1 MILRNCL
8 LCIALSVATSTA
20 QAVYTYDNTGHLTRV
35 SYGAAGSV
43 SYTYD
48 AAGNLI
54 SRSVVLAS
62 SSVITSVYT
71 ASGGADIAQ
80 NTFVVI
86 TGVNLVPAT
95 TPAGGVNWSSAPSFA
110 SGQMPT
116 QLNGVSVTVNGKPAY
131 IYFFCSA
138 ATTPV
143 CASDQINVLTPLDNA
158 TGPVP
163 VVVSSGATVSAPF
176 TATLNAVAPTF
187 LLFGSHY
194 VAATHAN
201 GGLIGPVSLYPGAST
216 PAKPG
221 EEVVIYAV
229 GFGLP
234 SAPLTAGSS
243 KQSGSLPTL
252 PVCAIGTNAA
262 ALAFA
267 GLISPGLYQ
276 LNVIIPAAASSGD
289 NPIGCTYGGSATPA
303 GDLITVGQ

>member
-1 MILRNCL
+1 MEWLWRNCL
-8 LCIALSVATSTA
+8 LCFVLSVATSAA
-20 QAVYTYDNTGHLTRV
+20 QAVYTYDNGGRLTRV

-54 SRSVVLAS
+54 GRSIAAAGD
-62 SSVITSVYT
+62 SVIASVNTS
-71 ASGGADIAQ
+71 SGSSDIAQ
-80 NTFVVI
+80 NTFIVI
-86 TGVNLVPAT
+86 KGANLVPAT
-95 TPAGGVNWSSAPSFA
+95 TPAAGVIWNSAPSFA
-110 SGQMPT
+110 SGQI
-116 QLNGVSVTVNGKPAY
+116 NGVSVTVNGRPAY

-138 ATTPV
+138 ATSTV
-143 CASDQINVLTPLDNA
+143 CASDQLNVLTPLDNT

-163 VVVSSGATVSAPF
+163 IVVTSGATVSAPF
-176 TATLNAVAPTF
+176 TATLKAVAPAF
-187 LLFGSHY
+187 LLFGGSHY

-201 GGLIGPVSLYPGAST
+201 GGLIGPASLYPGAST

-234 SAPLTAGSS
+234 SALLTAGSS
-243 KQSGSLPTL
+243 KQSGSLPAL
-252 PVCAIGTNAA
+252 PVCTIRTSAA
-262 ALAFA
+262 AVAFA

-276 LNVIIPAAASSGD
+276 LNVIIPSATPSGD

>member
-1 MILRNCL
+1 MRLRNCL
-8 LCIALSVATSTA
+8 LCIALSVATSAA
-20 QAVYTYDNTGHLTRV
+20 QAVYTYDNAGRLTRV

-43 SYTYD
+43 AYTYD

-54 SRSVVLAS
+54 SRSVAARAS
-62 SSVITSVYT
+62 SMITSVYT
-71 ASGGADIAQ
+71 AGGGSDIAQ

-95 TPAGGVNWSSAPSFA
+95 TPAAGVNWSSAPSFT
-110 SGQMPT
+110 SGQMPA
-116 QLNGVSVTVNGKPAY
+116 QLNGVSVTVDGKPAY
-131 IYFFCSA
+131 INFFCSG
-138 ATTPV
+138 ATSPV

-163 VVVSSGATVSAPF
+163 VVVTSGATVSAPF
-176 TATLNAVAPTF
+176 TATLKAVAPAF

-194 VAATHAN
+194 VAATRAN
-201 GGLIGPVSLYPGAST
+201 GGLIGPATLYPGAST
-216 PAKPG
+216 PAQPG
-221 EEVVIYAV
+221 EQVVIYAV
-229 GFGLP
+229 GFGPP

-243 KQSGSLPTL
+243 KQSGSLPAL
-252 PVCAIGTNAA
+252 PVCKIGTNAA
-262 ALAFA
+262 AVAFA

-276 LNVIIPAAASSGD
+276 LNVIVPSATPSGD